1 MRRGLFLAFWWLA
14 APAFADQ
21 ILTNANGYT
30 LGPDGDV
37 QRFAS
42 LVLDD
47 AGRVKAM
54 LPAGAALPVG
64 AARDMGGRVVLPGLI
79 DAHARLSAAG
89 TGANRGAREKAWAA
103 AMAAANAAGVTMV
116 QDAGTTAESW
126 AWLKRQK
133 DRGRLS
139 LRVYAM
145 ADGLQAPAGL
155 AGEVPMG
162 WDADGMLAA
171 QAVTFAVD
179 GPLAAR
185 GAWLRAG
192 YADRPATRGA
202 PLVDEGKLRRQV
214 LHASALGFQVDV
226 QAHGDVA
233 VGAALSALAA
243 VPDGQRAA
251 LRHRVAALEVLDDDE
266 LGRFA
271 RLQVMAV
278 ATPVAATAETMAL
291 LGEARVDALRG
302 WTRLAET
309 GATVAGGSGGDV
321 AAAMQE
327 AVAAQKGRSVAALEM
342 FTRAAAKA
350 GHAEAQLGAL
360 SPGHWGDFIVIEG
373 NPLAGDAQVVET
385 WLAGKRVYRRR
396 N

>member
-1 MRRGLFLAFWWLA
+1 
-14 APAFADQ
+14 
-21 ILTNANGYT
+21 
-30 LGPDGDV
+30 
-37 QRFAS
+37 
-42 LVLDD
+42 
-47 AGRVKAM
+47 
-54 LPAGAALPVG
+54 
-64 AARDMGGRVVLPGLI
+64 MGGRVVLPGLI

-89 TGANRGAREKAWAA
+89 AGANRRAREKAWAA
-103 AMAAANAAGVTMV
+103 AMAAANAAGVTTV
-116 QDAGTTAESW
+116 HDAGTTAESW
-126 AWLKRQK
+126 AWLKRRK
-133 DRGRLS
+133 GRGQLT

-145 ADGLQAPAGL
+145 VEGLEGL
-155 AGEVPMG
+155 AGISGAGPMD

-171 QAVTFAVD
+171 RAVTFRVD
-179 GPLAAR
+179 EPVAAR

-202 PLVDEGKLRRQV
+202 PLMDEGQLRRQV
-214 LHASALGFQVDV
+214 LRASAQGFQVDL
-226 QAHGDVA
+226 QAHGDA
-233 VGAALSALAA
+233 AIGAALSALAA

-251 LRHRVAALEVLDDDE
+251 LRHRVAALDVLESDE

-278 ATPVAATAETMAL
+278 VTPVAATAETMAL
-291 LGEARVDALRG
+291 LGEARADALRG

-321 AAAMQE
+321 GAAMQE
-327 AVAAQKGRSVAALEM
+327 AVAAQKGRSLAALEM

-373 NPLAGDAQVVET
+373 NPLAGEAQVVET